1 MITHNPDNA
10 ALADR
15 TLHIRDGALLDDPAS
30 PRKGAV
36 RRQTATKTVVR

>member
-15 TLHIRDGALLDDPAS
+15 TNHIRDGALLDNPAS
-30 PRKGAV
+30 AGTGAV
-36 RRQTATKTVVR
+36 RPQTATKTVVR